1 MQNLYVLHFVATWQK
16 SDSIKLFKKCGFK
29 LVNANSF
36 IIAKIEIVI
45 HVVKNMPGDIRI
57 YVKLKL

>member
-1 MQNLYVLHFVATWQK
+1 MLYQK
-16 SDSIKLFKKCGFK
+16 HGFGN
-29 LVNANSF
+29 VNEYNSF

-45 HVVKNMPGDIRI
+45 YVVKNMPGDIRI